1 MPVQNRRIKRGW
13 MNLKVSRVTQE
24 SPDTK
29 TYYLIDAEDG
39 GRQFDY
45 IPGQY
50 LTFRFDHIGPK
61 PIVRS
66 YTMSSSPNQKEEVAI
81 TVKTVEKG
89 VVSHYLFDHVE
100 VGTILRARGPMGKF
114 VYTPAKD
121 HKHLVMIAGGSGVTP
136 FVSIMRE
143 FATQMGQPGGP
154 KSLSL
159 LVSHRREEDI
169 LCRETLDQI
178 QSLPGIEIQTTLSRE
193 ENPRSPYWSGRIDKT
208 KLQKFINNKHPQES
222 TFMICGPQPLTDL
235 TVDFLKALP
244 VPEEHIRL
252 ESFEN

>member
-66 YTMSSSPNQKEEVAI
+66 YTMSSSPNQKEEVAKI
-81 TVKTVEKG
+81 KGAGAQISYLLEKELIKKVK
-89 VVSHYLFDHVE
+89 LFYY
-100 VGTILRARGPMGKF
+100 F
-114 VYTPAKD
+114 
-121 HKHLVMIAGGSGVTP
+121 
-136 FVSIMRE
+136 
-143 FATQMGQPGGP
+143 
-154 KSLSL
+154 
-159 LVSHRREEDI
+159 
-169 LCRETLDQI
+169 
-178 QSLPGIEIQTTLSRE
+178 
-193 ENPRSPYWSGRIDKT
+193 
-208 KLQKFINNKHPQES
+208 
-222 TFMICGPQPLTDL
+222 
-235 TVDFLKALP
+235 
-244 VPEEHIRL
+244 
-252 ESFEN
+252 